1 MPRIKHTKNEL
12 KTQREALQRYE
23 RFLPMLQLKK
33 QQLQAEILA
42 TDGRI
47 EGKRN
52 EQRTVREGMANW
64 MRLFSEPVDLASLVR
79 VSRVN
84 RGEANIAGVA
94 IPVFEGI
101 EFDPAELDLFL
112 TPSWLDDAV
121 SVLEQL
127 MRLRVE
133 QDILQEQR
141 KLIAD
146 ELRTTNQRVNLFEKV
161 KIPEA
166 RENIRVIKIFLGDE
180 QTAGVVRAKIAKSRT
195 WELESDGVRHAP
207 AMAGVEEAGETE
219 ADQGAR

>member
-1 MPRIKHTKNEL
+1 
-12 KTQREALQRYE
+12 
-23 RFLPMLQLKK
+23 
-33 QQLQAEILA
+33 
-42 TDGRI
+42 
-47 EGKRN
+47 
-52 EQRTVREGMANW
+52 
-64 MRLFSEPVDLASLVR
+64 
-79 VSRVN
+79 
-84 RGEANIAGVA
+84 
-94 IPVFEGI
+94 
-101 EFDPAELDLFL
+101 
-112 TPSWLDDAV
+112 
-121 SVLEQL
+121 